1 MQTIQIQLPIGVLA
15 DRVLDEIEELE
26 LRRKGEEFLE
36 ELEREEEARRASVA
50 SYSI

>member
-15 DRVLDEIEELE
+15 DRLLDEIEELE
-26 LRRKGEEFLE
+26 LQRKGDELLE
-36 ELEREEEARRASVA
+36 ELEREVEARRTSVA

>member
-15 DRVLDEIEELE
+15 DRLLDEIEELE
-26 LRRKGEEFLE
+26 LQRKGDELLE
-36 ELEREEEARRASVA
+36 ELEREVETRRTSVA

>member
-15 DRVLDEIEELE
+15 DRLLDEIEELE
-26 LRRKGEEFLE
+26 LQRKGDELLE
-36 ELEREEEARRASVA
+36 ELEREAEARRTSVA